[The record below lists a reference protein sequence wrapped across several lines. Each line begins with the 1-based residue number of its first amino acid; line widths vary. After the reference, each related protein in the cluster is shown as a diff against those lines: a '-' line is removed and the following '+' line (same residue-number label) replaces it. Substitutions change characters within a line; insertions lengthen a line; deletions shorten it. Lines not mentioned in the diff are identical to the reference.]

1 MEIQFLKVY
10 TGQLY
15 RANNFGSLMNKRKKQ
30 TEVKK
35 KWRGKSIGQRT
46 SEPYQLILM
55 SGSFMESNLY
65 KLQKK
70 IVITLGK
77 IQHVNT

>member
-1 MEIQFLKVY
+1 
-10 TGQLY
+10 
-15 RANNFGSLMNKRKKQ
+15 MNKRKKQ

-70 IVITLGK
+70 IVINIGEDTACKYLM
-77 IQHVNT
+77 I